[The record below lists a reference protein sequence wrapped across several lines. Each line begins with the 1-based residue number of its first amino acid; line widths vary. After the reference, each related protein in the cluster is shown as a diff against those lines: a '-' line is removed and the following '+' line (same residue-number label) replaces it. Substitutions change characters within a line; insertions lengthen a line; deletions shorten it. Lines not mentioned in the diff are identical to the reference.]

1 MTFVLR
7 WLADEDFD
15 ADILRSV
22 LRQLP
27 TLDVV
32 RVQDVVLSGRHDTEV
47 LRWAALEDHVLLTH
61 DLSTMKTYAYERIA
75 ADLAMPGVFVV
86 SQALAI
92 SQAIEAIILVA
103 ECSVQGEW
111 QGQVRHL
118 PL

>member
-1 MTFVLR
+1 MTLVLR

-15 ADILRSV
+15 ADILRGV

-27 TLDVV
+27 TLDIV
-32 RVQDVVLSGRHDTEV
+32 RVQDVGLSGHHDTEV
-47 LRWAALEDHVLLTH
+47 LGWAAQEDRVLLTH
-61 DLSTMKTYAYERIA
+61 DVSTMKTYAYERITTG
-75 ADLAMPGVFVV
+75 LAMPGVFVV

-92 SQAIEAIILVA
+92 GQAIEAIILLA